1 MLSLSTHKPTFL
13 VFNRAFCSYSR
24 RRARRQPTW
33 SHAWVLLGRRHARC
47 TGDWCAALRSIRTDI
62 LNPSFS
68 SPSNAI
74 ARMRYRQARSTDY
87 TRLLGL
93 HAPHHP
99 SSCPL
104 HCVYI
109 AYFVESSAR
118 TNVLPHMK
126 AYTSASVGSVVFAC
140 WEEQAGSCDAN
151 SRGRLLVAHVHR
163 WEGVAAMGR
172 VAPRVAGCAHRRL
185 ARHAPVP
192 HCAITKEGGARTHQ
206 GARSGVRQA
215 DRCSSGA
222 KARATW
228 RSHPIVSF
236 AGCRAECCAQQGA
249 GDGLRAY

>member
-1 MLSLSTHKPTFL
+1 MHEP
-13 VFNRAFCSYSR
+13 
-24 RRARRQPTW
+24 
-33 SHAWVLLGRRHARC
+33 RC
-47 TGDWCAALRSIRTDI
+47 TVVQHSAQSERHSEPVFLLPLQRHCAH
-62 LNPSFS
+62 
-68 SPSNAI
+68 AI
-74 ARMRYRQARSTDY
+74 QTGPLDR
-87 TRLLGL
+87 L
-93 HAPHHP
+93 HAPSRP
-99 SSCPL
+99 PCSPPPQL
-104 HCVYI
+104 VPPALCVHRI
-109 AYFVESSAR
+109 FRRIVGPHQR
-118 TNVLPHMK
+118 LPHMK

-222 KARATW
+222 KAGATW
-228 RSHPIVSF
+228 RSHPIGFLRRVQGRGLRATGSGRRAASVLNEPMLMFLIMPFGGSF
-236 AGCRAECCAQQGA
+236 AGWSEPSPSFSSANSSPP
-249 GDGLRAY
+249 